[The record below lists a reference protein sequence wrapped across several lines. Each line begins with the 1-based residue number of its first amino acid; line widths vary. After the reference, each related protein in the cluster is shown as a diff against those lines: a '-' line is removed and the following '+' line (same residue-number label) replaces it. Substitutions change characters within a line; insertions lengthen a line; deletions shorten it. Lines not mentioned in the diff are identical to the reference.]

1 MAEFRHI
8 EYCMGTAFQY
18 WGRSDLDPEKLQ
30 EIVKQSCDVLHHADE
45 VFSLYKHESPLRKL
59 ARGET
64 SMTELAD
71 EVNFVWDQCD
81 YWEKEANGW
90 FSAMTPENTFDPS
103 GLVKALAT
111 EQAGMIL
118 EENGV
123 LDFAI
128 NAGGDIRLSKEIS
141 GGLPKRIAI
150 SKPVSIS
157 ENSGAITVL
166 DLNNTDFYAVATSG
180 TAERGHHIWNPK
192 QKGFVESDLL
202 QVTVVAEDIITA
214 DVFATAAFAA
224 GKEAGKLLSD
234 NQHRLEALVIDLEGD
249 TFATAGFQNLVSPS

>member
-1 MAEFRHI
+1 MPEFRHI

-18 WGRSDLDPEKLQ
+18 WGRSDLDPS
-30 EIVKQSCDVLHHADE
+30 EIEEAIRKSCDVLNHADE
-45 VFSLYKHESPLRKL
+45 VFSLYKPNSPLSRL

-64 SMTELAD
+64 SMTQLAD
-71 EVNFVWDQCD
+71 EVNFVWELCE
-81 YWEKEANGW
+81 YWEKETKGW

-123 LDFAI
+123 IDFAI
-128 NAGGDIRLSKEIS
+128 NAGGDIRLSKYIS
-141 GGLPKRIAI
+141 AGLPKRIAI

-157 ENSGAITVL
+157 ERSGALTVL
-166 DLNNTDFYAVATSG
+166 DLNNTDYFAVATSG
-180 TAERGHHIWNPK
+180 TAERGNHIWNPK

-202 QVTVVAEDIITA
+202 QVTVIAQDIITA

-234 NQHRLEALVIDLEGD
+234 NQHRLEALVIDLEGN

>member
-1 MAEFRHI
+1 MNEFRHI

-18 WGRSDLDPEKLQ
+18 WGRSDLDEVELQ
-30 EIVKQSCDVLHHADE
+30 KVLDSSFAVLHHADE
-45 VFSLYKHESPLRKL
+45 VFSLYKPDSPLSKL

-64 SMTELAD
+64 SMSELAD
-71 EVNFVWDQCD
+71 EVNFVWEQCE
-81 YWEKEANGW
+81 YWEKETNGW

-111 EQAGMIL
+111 AQAGMIL

-166 DLNNTDFYAVATSG
+166 DLNNTEFFAVATSG
-180 TAERGHHIWNPK
+180 TAERGNHIWNPK
-192 QKGFVESDLL
+192 QKGFVESELL
-202 QVTVVAEDIITA
+202 QVTVVAHDIITA

-224 GKEAGKLLSD
+224 GKEAGKLLTD
-234 NQHRLEALVIDLEGD
+234 NQHRLEALVIDLEGN
-249 TFATAGFQNLVSPS
+249 TFATTGFQALVSPI

>member
-1 MAEFRHI
+1 MPEFRHI

-18 WGRSDLDPEKLQ
+18 WGRSDLDPS
-30 EIVKQSCDVLHHADE
+30 EIEEAIRKSCDVLNHADE
-45 VFSLYKHESPLRKL
+45 VFSLYKPNSPLSRL

-64 SMTELAD
+64 SMTQLAD
-71 EVNFVWDQCD
+71 EVNFVWEQCE
-81 YWEKEANGW
+81 YWEKETNGW

-123 LDFAI
+123 IDFAI
-128 NAGGDIRLSKEIS
+128 NAGGDIRLSKYIS
-141 GGLPKRIAI
+141 AGLPKRIAI

-157 ENSGAITVL
+157 ERSGALTVL
-166 DLNNTDFYAVATSG
+166 DLNNTDYFAVATSG
-180 TAERGHHIWNPK
+180 TAERGNHIWNPK

-202 QVTVVAEDIITA
+202 QVTVIAQDIITA

-234 NQHRLEALVIDLEGD
+234 NQHRLEALVIDLEGN